1 MANIKEKPKKKEEVN
16 ATPLKKADV
25 SNLHHGTATPY
36 IALFNYFLEP
46 IMNPLTGIPL
56 GAYMTRFA
64 YNFDQESEN
73 VCEATF
79 DTGDPATADI
89 EELKEDNELGIQFGY
104 IYADRTYKS
113 SKLHYLKVKEV
124 DCVFDDQGTHIT
136 IRMKDSVNDLRGS
149 EPYKP
154 AGEGYTFKDFLDEG
168 MGLMRGLIIEKFEP
182 IGED

>member
-1 MANIKEKPKKKEEVN
+1 MANIKRKPKPNKKVN
-16 ATPLKKADV
+16 ATKLKKADA

-46 IMNPLTGIPL
+46 IMNPITGIPL
-56 GAYMTRFA
+56 GAYMSRFA

-73 VCEATF
+73 ICEATF

-89 EELKEDNELGIQFGY
+89 KELKDGYELGVQFGY
-104 IYADRTYKS
+104 IYANGTYKS

-168 MGLMRGLIIEKFEP
+168 MGLMRGLIIEKFESV
-182 IGED
+182 GKD

>member
-1 MANIKEKPKKKEEVN
+1 MANIKEKPDKKEEVN
-16 ATPLKKADV
+16 AIQLKKSDA

-46 IMNPLTGIPL
+46 IMNPVTGIPL
-56 GAYMTRFA
+56 GAYMSKFNYT
-64 YNFDQESEN
+64 FDQESEN

-89 EELKEDNELGIQFGY
+89 EELKGGYELAVQFGY
-104 IYADRTYKS
+104 IYADGTYKS
-113 SKLHYLKVKEV
+113 SKVHYLKIKEV

-154 AGEGYTFKDFLDEG
+154 AGDGYTFKDFLDDG
-168 MGLMRGLIIEKFEP
+168 MGLMRGLIIEKFESV
-182 IGED
+182 GEA

>member
-1 MANIKEKPKKKEEVN
+1 MANIKEKPEKKEEVN
-16 ATPLKKADV
+16 GKSLKPADA

-36 IALFNYFLEP
+36 IALFNAFLEP

-56 GAYMTRFA
+56 GAYMSRFD

-73 VCEATF
+73 VCEVTF

-89 EELKEDNELGIQFGY
+89 AELKDGYELGIQFGY
-104 IYADRTYKS
+104 IYDDGTYKS

-154 AGEGYTFKDFLDEG
+154 AGEGYTFKKFLDEG

-182 IGED
+182 VGED